1 MPTSTSAEAT
11 EVAAEA
17 AAPAPKARTLSA
29 RPRLKAAVVA
39 EPEAAAEEAAPAPAP
54 KRATK
59 ATAASAPAAA
69 PAPAPSG
76 KGSQNLQDQFLNH
89 LRKNKT
95 PVTMFLVKGVKLQGI
110 VTWFDNFSILLR
122 RDGQSQLVYKHAVS
136 TIMPSTPID
145 TRLFGTTE
153 GNKKARLLQDVFL
166 ASIRAAAVQV
176 TMFLVNGVMLQ
187 GRVAAYDLFCM
198 MLEREG
204 YVQLAYKH
212 AVSTI
217 QPVTPVDLTGE
228 WDGEEETDA

>member
-1 MPTSTSAEAT
+1 MTS
-11 EVAAEA
+11 
-17 AAPAPKARTLSA
+17 RTLSA
-29 RPRLKAAVVA
+29 RPRPAKAEIPV
-39 EPEAAAEEAAPAPAP
+39 EEAPAPAA
-54 KRATK
+54 ATG
-59 ATAASAPAAA
+59 
-69 PAPAPSG
+69 G
-76 KGSQNLQDQFLNH
+76 KSQNLQDQFLNL
-89 LRKNKT
+89 LRKNKV

-136 TIMPSTPID
+136 TIMPSQPVD
-145 TRLFGTTE
+145 AAQFGSAGE
-153 GNKKARLLQDVFL
+153 GGKKARLLQDVFL
-166 ASIRAAAVQV
+166 SSLRKEAVQV

-198 MLEREG
+198 LLEREG

-228 WDGEEETDA
+228 WDGDEDEPV

>member
-1 MPTSTSAEAT
+1 MTG
-11 EVAAEA
+11 
-17 AAPAPKARTLSA
+17 RTLSA
-29 RPRLKAAVVA
+29 RPRPASP
-39 EPEAAAEEAAPAPAP
+39 EPEAAAAPAPVPAG
-54 KRATK
+54 T
-59 ATAASAPAAA
+59 TAA
-69 PAPAPSG
+69 
-76 KGSQNLQDQFLNH
+76 KGQNLQDQFLNL

-122 RDGQSQLVYKHAVS
+122 RDGQSQLVYKHAIS
-136 TIMPSTPID
+136 TIMPSQPVD
-145 TRLFGTTE
+145 PRQFAAGAD
-153 GNKKARLLQDVFL
+153 GGKKVRLLQDVFL
-166 ASIRAAAVQV
+166 SSIRNAGVQV

-198 MLEREG
+198 LLEREG

-228 WDGEEETDA
+228 WDGEENDD